1 MMNFDPEMLRKLA
14 AEDGSWASA
23 YPELQMREHADL
35 YFMLGVVT
43 AKLQATGVPT
53 PALLAYLG
61 YSLRQGDSLRKQ
73 YDDDEPSY

>member
-1 MMNFDPEMLRKLA
+1 MMFDPNVIRKLA
-14 AEDGSWASA
+14 KEDGSWASA

-35 YFMLGVVT
+35 YFMLGVLT

-61 YSLRQGDSLRKQ
+61 YSLRQCAKLRDQ
-73 YDDDEPSY
+73 HPGF